1 MRSDGTPNTVQRR
14 DKFATRGLI
23 LSMDTR
29 NVKDRAERK
38 RLKRAQ
44 RKKQPPKPKQT
55 DPRGSHKKKVKKA
68 VRGQTRR

>member
-1 MRSDGTPNTVQRR
+1 
-14 DKFATRGLI
+14 
-23 LSMDTR
+23 MDTR

-38 RLKRAQ
+38 RLKREQ